1 MKINVL
7 KKQDFQALLSCI
19 SVLNRKDRVK
29 LVFVSIIQITLSFL
43 DLLGVALIG
52 VLGALAVNGV
62 QSKPAGNRV
71 ASVLNQLNIEDYTF
85 QNQVAILAILAAIIL
100 VFKTVAN
107 VYLTRKVMFFLSRRG
122 AMISGELAEKLLNEN
137 LLSIQEKSTQDTVY
151 ALTGGVTS
159 ITMGVLSTAAGMLA
173 DAALLVILFVGL
185 VVIDPRVALS
195 TLIIFALI
203 GYILY
208 WLQQKRAKHLGR
220 LLSELNIQSNEK
232 ILEVLSSYRELVVRN
247 RRQFYAN
254 EIYRLREKL
263 ADAQAEISFLP
274 QVSKYVI
281 ETTVILGTVV
291 ISGVQ
296 FLLQDAS
303 HAVATL
309 TVFLAAGS
317 RIAPAVLRFQQG
329 AISIKSNIAA
339 SEPTLN
345 MLDKLRGIISLEK
358 VDNKIDFAHS
368 GFNPKITLT
377 DVSFT
382 YPGAEHP
389 ALNKINLTLEEGMF
403 IAVVGPSG
411 AGKTTLVDILLGIL
425 EPASGLVQISNQ
437 KPSQAMS
444 LWPGAV
450 GYVPQD
456 VLIVNG
462 SIRDNV
468 ALGYPDEDKFEEEI
482 VEALEIASLG
492 EFLQQSEEGTSH
504 QVGERGSR
512 LSGGQRQRLG
522 IARALYT
529 KPRIL
534 VLDEATSSLDGAI
547 ESEITETIK
556 KMRGKT
562 TVITIAHRLSTVREA
577 DTVIYMEA
585 GAVIFQGTFEKVRE
599 NIPSFDHQ
607 ASLMGL

>member
-1 MKINVL
+1 MPTKFL
-7 KKQDFQALLSCI
+7 KKNDFSVIRACI
-19 SVLNRKDRVK
+19 TVLPRRDRIK
-29 LVFVSIIQITLSFL
+29 LILISIIQITLSFL
-43 DLLGVALIG
+43 DLLGIALIG
-52 VLGALAVNGV
+52 VLGALSVNGV
-62 QSKPAGNRV
+62 QSRPAGVRV
-71 ASVLNQLNIEDYTF
+71 SKVLDWLHLDGQTLQF
-85 QNQVAILAILAAIIL
+85 QVACLAGLASLLL
-100 VFKTVAN
+100 VLKTIAN

-122 AMISGELAEKLLNEN
+122 AVISGVLTDKLLRQS
-137 LLSIQEKSTQDTVY
+137 LLSIQEKPTQDTVY

-159 ITMGVLSTAAGMLA
+159 ITMGVLSTGANMLA
-173 DAALLVILFVGL
+173 DVTLLIILFLGL
-185 VVIDPRVALS
+185 VAIDPQVALS
-195 TLIIFALI
+195 TLLIFALI
-203 GYILY
+203 GFILY
-208 WLQQKRAKHLGR
+208 WLQQKRAKRIGR
-220 LLSELNIQSNEK
+220 LLSELNIESNEK
-232 ILEVLSSYRELVVRN
+232 IIEVLSSYRELVVRN
-247 RRQFYAN
+247 RRQYYAN
-254 EIYRLREKL
+254 EIYNLRAKL
-263 ADAQAEISFLP
+263 ADAQAEMSFLP

-281 ETTVILGTVV
+281 EATVIIGTAA
-291 ISGVQ
+291 ISGIQ
-296 FLLQDAS
+296 FLILDAS

-329 AISIKSNIAA
+329 AISIRSNIAA
-339 SEPTLN
+339 SEPTLKL
-345 MLDKLRGIISLEK
+345 MDKLEDSILLENA
-358 VDNKIDFAHS
+358 DNEIDFAHS
-368 GFNPKITLT
+368 GFNPKITLS

-382 YPGAEHP
+382 YPGADNL
-389 ALNKINLTLEEGMF
+389 ALNKVNLSLEEGAF
-403 IAVVGPSG
+403 IAIVGPSG

-425 EPASGLVQISNQ
+425 DPGAGTVQLSNR
-437 KPSQAMS
+437 KPSEAMS
-444 LWPGAV
+444 IWPGAV

-468 ALGYPDEDKFEEEI
+468 ALGYPDERKFDQEI
-482 VEALEIASLG
+482 IEALEIASLG
-492 EFLQQSEEGTSH
+492 EFLKYSEEGINH

-577 DTVIYMEA
+577 DSVIYMES
-585 GAVIFQGTFEKVRE
+585 GTVVYQGTFEKVRE
-599 NIPSFDHQ
+599 NIPNFDYQ
-607 ASLMGL
+607 ARLMGL

>member
-1 MKINVL
+1 MRIKFW
-7 KKQDFQALLSCI
+7 KKKYFSAIVACI
-19 SVLNRKDRVK
+19 SVLPRNDRIK
-29 LVFVSIIQITLSFL
+29 LIYISFIQITLSFL

-52 VLGALAVNGV
+52 VLGALSVNGV
-62 QSKPAGNRV
+62 QSKPAGIRV
-71 ASVLNQLNIEDYTF
+71 SKVLDWLHLGGQTLQY
-85 QNQVAILAILAAIIL
+85 QVACLAALAALIL
-100 VFKTVAN
+100 VFKTLAN

-122 AMISGELAEKLLNEN
+122 AMISGLLTNKLLRQS
-137 LLSIQEKSTQDTVY
+137 LLSIQENPTQDTVY

-173 DAALLVILFVGL
+173 DAALLIILFVGL
-185 VVIDPRVALS
+185 VAIDPQVALS
-195 TLIIFALI
+195 TLLIFALI

-220 LLSELNIQSNEK
+220 LLSELNIASNEK
-232 ILEVLSSYRELVVRN
+232 IIEVLSSYRELVVRN
-247 RRQFYAN
+247 RRQYYAN
-254 EIYRLREKL
+254 EIYKLRSNL

-291 ISGVQ
+291 ISGFQ

-345 MLDKLRGIISLEK
+345 MLVKLEDSISLEK
-358 VDNKIDFAHS
+358 SDNEIDFTHA
-368 GFNPKITLT
+368 GFNPQITLSN
-377 DVSFT
+377 VCFT
-382 YPGAEHP
+382 YPGADNP
-389 ALNKINLTLEEGMF
+389 ALNKINLSLEEGKF
-403 IAVVGPSG
+403 VAIVGPSG

-425 EPASGLVQISNQ
+425 EPGSGSVQISNR
-437 KPSQAMS
+437 KPSETMS
-444 LWPGAV
+444 RWPGAV

-468 ALGYPDEDKFEEEI
+468 ALGYPDEKKFDVEI
-482 VEALEIASLG
+482 TEALEIASLG
-492 EFLQQSEEGTSH
+492 EFLKQSENGTNH

-556 KMRGKT
+556 NMRGKT

-577 DTVIYMEA
+577 DTVIYMES
-585 GAVIFQGTFEKVRE
+585 GAVMFQGTFEKVRE
-599 NIPSFDHQ
+599 NIPNFDYQ

>member
-1 MKINVL
+1 MKIKRLARIDVSTLQSCLFVL
-7 KKQDFQALLSCI
+7 P
-19 SVLNRKDRVK
+19 RKDRFK
-29 LVFVSIIQITLSFL
+29 LILISCIQITLSFF
-43 DLLGVALIG
+43 DLLGVALVG
-52 VLGALAVNGV
+52 VLGALSVNGV
-62 QSKPAGNRV
+62 QSKPAGVRV
-71 ASVLNQLNIEDYTF
+71 SKVLNWLHLDGQQF
-85 QNQVAILAILAAIIL
+85 QAQVAILAALAASIL
-100 VFKTVAN
+100 VLKTFAN

-122 AMISGELAEKLLNEN
+122 ATISGMLADKLLRQS
-137 LLSIQEKSTQDTVY
+137 LLSIQEKPTQDTVY

-173 DAALLVILFVGL
+173 DAALLIILFLGL
-185 VVIDPRVALS
+185 VIIDPGVAIS
-195 TLIIFALI
+195 TLLIFAII
-203 GYILY
+203 GFILY
-208 WLQQKRAKHLGR
+208 WLQQKRAKNLGR

-232 ILEVLSSYRELVVRN
+232 IIEVLSSYRELVVRN
-247 RRQFYAN
+247 RRQHYAN
-254 EIYRLREKL
+254 EILKLREKL

-281 ETTVILGTVV
+281 ETTVIVGTVV
-291 ISGVQ
+291 ISGIQ

-345 MLDKLRGIISLEK
+345 LLEKLRNTATLESTDQE
-358 VDNKIDFAHS
+358 VDFIHS
-368 GFNPKITLT
+368 GFVPSVTLSN
-377 DVSFT
+377 VSFT
-382 YPGAEHP
+382 YPGADKP
-389 ALNKINLTLEEGMF
+389 ALNEINLKLDEGAF
-403 IAVVGPSG
+403 IAIVGPSG
-411 AGKTTLVDILLGIL
+411 AGKTTLVDILLGVL
-425 EPASGLVQISNQ
+425 EPDSGLVLISNQ
-437 KPSQAMS
+437 KPSSAMER
-444 LWPGAV
+444 WPGAV

-456 VLIVNG
+456 VLIVSG
-462 SIRDNV
+462 SLRENV
-468 ALGYPDEDKFEEEI
+468 VLGYPVEDKFEQEI

-492 EFLQQSEEGTSH
+492 NFLKNSEKGIDY

-529 KPRIL
+529 KPRVL
-534 VLDEATSSLDGAI
+534 VLDEATSSLDGAS
-547 ESEITETIK
+547 ESEITDTIK
-556 KMRGKT
+556 NMRGKT

-577 DTVIYMEA
+577 DSLIYMEA
-585 GAVIFQGTFEKVRE
+585 GKILFQGTFDEVRQT
-599 NIPSFDHQ
+599 IPNFDHQ

>member
-1 MKINVL
+1 MRIKIW
-7 KKQDFQALLSCI
+7 KKKDFSTIVACI
-19 SVLNRKDRVK
+19 SVLPRNDRIK
-29 LVFVSIIQITLSFL
+29 LILISFIQITLSFL

-52 VLGALAVNGV
+52 VLGALSVNGV
-62 QSKPAGNRV
+62 QSKPAGIRV
-71 ASVLNQLNIEDYTF
+71 SKVLDWLHLGGQILQY
-85 QNQVAILAILAAIIL
+85 QVACLAALAALIL
-100 VFKTVAN
+100 VFKTLAN

-122 AMISGELAEKLLNEN
+122 AMISGLLTDKLLRQS
-137 LLSIQEKSTQDTVY
+137 LLSIQENPTQDTVY

-173 DAALLVILFVGL
+173 DAALLIILFVGL
-185 VVIDPRVALS
+185 VAIDPQVALS
-195 TLIIFALI
+195 TLLIFALI

-208 WLQQKRAKHLGR
+208 WLQQKRAKQLGR
-220 LLSELNIQSNEK
+220 LLSELNIASNEK
-232 ILEVLSSYRELVVRN
+232 IIEVLSSYRELVVRN
-247 RRQFYAN
+247 RRQYYAN
-254 EIYRLREKL
+254 EIYKLRSKL

-291 ISGVQ
+291 ISGFQ

-329 AISIKSNIAA
+329 AISMKSNIAA

-345 MLDKLRGIISLEK
+345 MLVKLEDSISLEK
-358 VDNKIDFAHS
+358 SDNEIDFTHA
-368 GFNPKITLT
+368 GFNPQITLSN
-377 DVSFT
+377 VCFT
-382 YPGAEHP
+382 YPGANNP
-389 ALNKINLTLEEGMF
+389 ALNKINLSLEEGKF
-403 IAVVGPSG
+403 VAIVGPSG

-425 EPASGLVQISNQ
+425 EPGSGSVQISNR
-437 KPSQAMS
+437 KPSEAMS
-444 LWPGAV
+444 RWPGAV

-468 ALGYPDEDKFEEEI
+468 ALGYPDEKKFDVEI
-482 VEALEIASLG
+482 IEALEIASLG
-492 EFLQQSEEGTSH
+492 EFLKQSENGTNH

-556 KMRGKT
+556 NMRGKT

-577 DTVIYMEA
+577 DTVIYMES
-585 GAVIFQGTFEKVRE
+585 GAVMFQGTFEKVRE
-599 NIPSFDHQ
+599 NIPNFDYQ

>member
-1 MKINVL
+1 
-7 KKQDFQALLSCI
+7 
-19 SVLNRKDRVK
+19 
-29 LVFVSIIQITLSFL
+29 
-43 DLLGVALIG
+43 
-52 VLGALAVNGV
+52 
-62 QSKPAGNRV
+62 
-71 ASVLNQLNIEDYTF
+71 
-85 QNQVAILAILAAIIL
+85 
-100 VFKTVAN
+100 
-107 VYLTRKVMFFLSRRG
+107 
-122 AMISGELAEKLLNEN
+122 MISGELAEKLLNEN

-389 ALNKINLTLEEGMF
+389 ALTKIN
-403 IAVVGPSG
+403 
-411 AGKTTLVDILLGIL
+411 
-425 EPASGLVQISNQ
+425 
-437 KPSQAMS
+437 
-444 LWPGAV
+444 
-450 GYVPQD
+450 
-456 VLIVNG
+456 
-462 SIRDNV
+462 
-468 ALGYPDEDKFEEEI
+468 
-482 VEALEIASLG
+482 
-492 EFLQQSEEGTSH
+492 
-504 QVGERGSR
+504 
-512 LSGGQRQRLG
+512 
-522 IARALYT
+522 
-529 KPRIL
+529 
-534 VLDEATSSLDGAI
+534 
-547 ESEITETIK
+547 
-556 KMRGKT
+556 
-562 TVITIAHRLSTVREA
+562 
-577 DTVIYMEA
+577 
-585 GAVIFQGTFEKVRE
+585 
-599 NIPSFDHQ
+599 
-607 ASLMGL
+607 